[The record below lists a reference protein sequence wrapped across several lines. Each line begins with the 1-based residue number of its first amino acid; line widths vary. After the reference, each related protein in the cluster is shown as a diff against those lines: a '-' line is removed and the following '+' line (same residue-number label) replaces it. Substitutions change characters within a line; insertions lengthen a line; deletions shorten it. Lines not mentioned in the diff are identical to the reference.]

1 MFNSG
6 SILPIDALYPPT
18 LGAGA
23 SEIGDIQAYEQ
34 PGAGSRLAE
43 MAHASRL
50 LTLGEYTA
58 SISHELNQPLAAIVT
73 NVEACI
79 RWLDRDDPQPDR
91 VRASLNAVLRNALRS
106 AAVVDRL
113 RSLSRKSDTQRVA
126 LNVNEIIHEAISLLD
141 PEIKHHGID
150 LQLRLNPSLP
160 PAIGDQVQL
169 LQVLINLIANAIQ
182 AMATVKNGSRTLT
195 IRAQLHEPTH
205 ASVSVEDTG
214 PGIPPENHDL
224 LFTPFFTTKSD
235 GVGLGLAICRSIIE
249 AHDGRIWA
257 TANKRRGATFS
268 ITLPTEVGKTA

>member
-6 SILPIDALYPPT
+6 SILPIDALYPSTFGSAANETGGTTQHEEPGT
-18 LGAGA
+18 GA
-23 SEIGDIQAYEQ
+23 
-34 PGAGSRLAE
+34 RLAE

-73 NVEACI
+73 NIEACI

-106 AAVVDRL
+106 AAVVERL
-113 RSLSRKSDTQRVA
+113 RSLSRKSDTQHVA
-126 LNVNEIIHEAISLLD
+126 LDVNEIIHEAVSLLE
-141 PEIKHHGID
+141 PEIENHGID

-195 IRAQLHEPTH
+195 IRAQLHESTH

-214 PGIPPENHDL
+214 PGIAPENHDL

-249 AHDGRIWA
+249 AHEGRIWA
-257 TANKRRGATFS
+257 TANKRRGATFC
-268 ITLPTEVGKTA
+268 ITLPTEVV